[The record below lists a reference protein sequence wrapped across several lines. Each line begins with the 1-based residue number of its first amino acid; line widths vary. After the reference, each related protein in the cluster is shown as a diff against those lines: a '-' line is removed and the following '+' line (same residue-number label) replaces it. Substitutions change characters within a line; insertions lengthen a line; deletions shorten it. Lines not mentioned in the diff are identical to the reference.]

1 MIHLQS
7 VLAYSGLAAA
17 LALLVT
23 APSRGVAAIAVLAA
37 GLEVLTQLQLLRLQV
52 AHLRLGLFLGLAL
65 AVPALIAWFRSTSKT
80 AITAAAIAAFVGLLQ
95 ILAYALPRA

>member
-17 LALLVT
+17 LVLFAGSPGRAL
-23 APSRGVAAIAVLAA
+23 AAIAVLAA
-37 GLEVLTQLQLLRLQV
+37 GLEVLTQLQLLHLQV

-65 AVPALIAWFRSTSKT
+65 AVPAAIAWFRSSAKT
-80 AITAAAIAAFVGLLQ
+80 AITAAAIAAFVGLVQ
-95 ILAYALPRA
+95 VLAYALPRV

>member
-1 MIHLQS
+1 MLHLQS

-17 LALLVT
+17 LVLL
-23 APSRGVAAIAVLAA
+23 AASSSRGVAAIAVLAA

-52 AHLRLGLFLGLAL
+52 AHLNLGLVLGFAL

-80 AITAAAIAAFVGLLQ
+80 AITAAAIAAFVGLVQ
-95 ILAYALPRA
+95 VLAYALPRA